1 MSRFKDWCEK
11 VMPFVVASSN
21 GEVVQASCDN
31 GHTWFDMDEC
41 EMSDPALLFDFG
53 DYDYRIKPR
62 TIRIGD
68 FDVPEPLRVAPSA
81 GTTVFSVSLEL
92 IGSHD
97 EWDWVDGDCVMDL
110 MLSRGILHSS
120 RDSAIAH
127 AKALIALTS
136 AK

>member
-31 GHTWFDMDEC
+31 GNTWFDMDEC
-41 EMSDPALLFDFG
+41 DTSDPALQFDFG

-62 TIRIGD
+62 TIKIGD
-68 FDVPEPLRVAPSA
+68 FDVPEPMRIPPV
-81 GTTVFSVSLEL
+81 GGKEVFSPMPASKDMYWSWPWW
-92 IGSHD
+92 GS
-97 EWDWVDGDCVMDL
+97 EADL
-110 MLSRGILHSS
+110 SAMNRGVVHNNK
-120 RDSAIAH
+120 DSAITHSLA
-127 AKALIALTS
+127 IISLTS

>member
-1 MSRFKDWCEK
+1 MSRFKDWCEN

-41 EMSDPALLFDFG
+41 DTSDPALQFDFG

-62 TIRIGD
+62 TIKIGD
-68 FDVPEPLRVAPSA
+68 FDVPDPMRNEPDPWCEYFVVEILGDIPALRQTWN
-81 GTTVFSVSLEL
+81 GLDYEKR
-92 IGSHD
+92 
-97 EWDWVDGDCVMDL
+97 W
-110 MLSRGILHSS
+110 LSRGLCHKSKE
-120 RDSAIAH
+120 SAIAH
-127 AKALIALTS
+127 AEAIISLTR